1 MKYINRIHR
10 CSGQYRS
17 MRLTGTDLNSHQHI
31 YIFHICRNVGI
42 SQYELSKRICIN
54 KSNVTRQLSILEKN
68 EYIIRQSDE
77 NDHRI
82 MRVYPTDKAKKLY
95 PDVLR
100 IMAEW
105 NNLLLAELSD
115 SEKEQFITLL
125 ERLTNKAIDAISS
138 DNSKEVN
145 Q

>member
-10 CSGQYRS
+10 CGGQYRS
-17 MRLTGTDLNSHQHI
+17 MRLPKSELSPHQHI
-31 YIFHICRNVGI
+31 YIFHVCRNPGI
-42 SQYELSKRICIN
+42 SQYELAKRICIN

-68 EYIIRQSDE
+68 GYIIRQSDE
-77 NDHRI
+77 NDHRM
-82 MRVYPTDKAKKLY
+82 MRVFPTDTAKKLY

-125 ERLTNKAIDAISS
+125 ERLTNKAIDAISL